1 MARDNFLD
9 KRYLYEVLPML
20 KWVAEKVPG
29 GFFVYS
35 AKEPYELFYANSA
48 VLDIYGC
55 EDLDEF
61 KELTGY
67 TFKGMVHPDDF
78 AEIQASIEEQIADPN
93 NDLLDHV
100 EYRITRKDGEIRWI
114 DDYGYFANFPEHGD
128 AFYVFISD
136 ITDRRRI
143 QEEKMRVETE
153 LNKEKQANEI
163 KASFLFNISHDLLTP
178 LNAIMGFTELARRH
192 LQESDIVEAYLKKV
206 YESGRQM
213 LMLVNDL
220 LDISKITYGKT
231 QIRTEVCDLEEQVL
245 VVLYAFRKK
254 AATKNITLKSSIDLP
269 RDLVYTDDVNLRKI
283 LSALI
288 DNAIKFTPKGGQVKV
303 TARKKNIS
311 DSGYVR
317 CEFIIEDNGVG
328 MSEDFMKRMYGSFER
343 EASAT
348 KSGIQGTGLGL
359 TITKKLL
366 DKMGGSIDA
375 VSKKGEGTTF
385 TVGLPFK
392 FVRDDDDDHT
402 SVTEKNTS
410 NDNYSNRILLVDDIE
425 INRMLAKTI
434 LEESGFSVETVADGC
449 DAVEAFIKHPPGYY
463 DLILM
468 DIQMPVM
475 NGYEAT
481 RAIRALDRRDAKI
494 LPIIALSANS
504 RDEDKRKSIESGMN
518 YHIAKPFN
526 VIQLIAAINKYL
538 ATRKEM

>member
-9 KRYLYEVLPML
+9 RKYLYEVLPML

-35 AKEPYELFYANSA
+35 AKEPYELFYANNA
-48 VLDIYGC
+48 VLNIYGC

-67 TFKGMVHPDDF
+67 TFKGMVYPDDF
-78 AEIQASIEEQIADPN
+78 AGIQASIEEQIADPN

-100 EYRITRKDGEIRWI
+100 EYRITRKDGDIRWI

-143 QEEKMRVETE
+143 QEEKMRVEME
-153 LNKEKQANEI
+153 LDKEKQVNEI
-163 KASFLFNISHDLLTP
+163 KAAFLFNISHDLLTP

-192 LQESDIVEAYLKKV
+192 LKETSLVEAYLKKV
-206 YESGRQM
+206 DESGRQM

-220 LDISKITYGKT
+220 LDMSKITYGKT
-231 QIRTEVCDLEEQVL
+231 QIRTEVCDLEEQML

-254 AATKNITLKSSIDLP
+254 AAAKNITFKSSVDLP

-303 TARKKNIS
+303 TARKKEIS

-328 MSEDFMKRMYGSFER
+328 MSEDFMKHMYESFER

-392 FVRDDDDDHT
+392 FVRYDDDDHT
-402 SVTEKNTS
+402 SIIEKNTS
-410 NDNYSNRILLVDDIE
+410 DDNYSNRILLVDDIE